1 MPDNKPIGHL
11 DAVCVLRF
19 TMPLSKDNCL
29 MSPRK
34 ERGFSLIELLIVV
47 AIILIIAAIAIP
59 NLLKSKMAANE
70 ASAAQSVRT
79 VTTGETTY
87 SAMCPSIGYSA
98 TLVELNTGAICAGAK
113 SVIDD
118 ALASGTKSGYK
129 FTYNSVVDGTG
140 IRSSFTITGVPG
152 VVGVTGNRGLGS
164 DESGL
169 IRYTL
174 DGTAPTFGA
183 GGSSALQ

>member
-1 MPDNKPIGHL
+1 M
-11 DAVCVLRF
+11 
-19 TMPLSKDNCL
+19 
-29 MSPRK
+29 RK
-34 ERGFSLIELLIVV
+34 QRGFSLIELLIVV

-140 IRSSFTITGVPG
+140 IRSSFTIGRERTDSLHPRRHGTDVWGRRQFRAAIIQTGVGSGWLIASRYFP
-152 VVGVTGNRGLGS
+152 VVLTRS
-164 DESGL
+164 
-169 IRYTL
+169 
-174 DGTAPTFGA
+174 
-183 GGSSALQ
+183 